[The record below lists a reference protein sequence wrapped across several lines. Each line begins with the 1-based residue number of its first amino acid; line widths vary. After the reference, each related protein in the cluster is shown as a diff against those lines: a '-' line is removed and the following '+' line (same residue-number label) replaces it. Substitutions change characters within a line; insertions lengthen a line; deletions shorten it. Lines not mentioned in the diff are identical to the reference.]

1 MIRDEYIAEIKKHIL
16 SARIEKIYTADFC
29 VKKDKDSKLYYPD
42 FDDVIRYVLKA
53 NNSEKFFER
62 VFTSLDNYKKYVE
75 GNNKEK
81 QKLSFEPLSRRVEIS
96 NATINKLLKEIN
108 LEVQFSKLPDYKIE
122 KVISLSFDES
132 FSDSLNFLFD
142 LLDKLSKKVRDY
154 IVINSIYCNSYRVNF
169 EEDIKKLKS
178 KEPLVVLAE
187 VNEDVKKIVDKKYIN
202 KEMLWKKP
210 AGVV

>member
-81 QKLSFEPLSRRVEIS
+81 QKLSF
-96 NATINKLLKEIN
+96 
-108 LEVQFSKLPDYKIE
+108 
-122 KVISLSFDES
+122 
-132 FSDSLNFLFD
+132 
-142 LLDKLSKKVRDY
+142 
-154 IVINSIYCNSYRVNF
+154 
-169 EEDIKKLKS
+169 
-178 KEPLVVLAE
+178 
-187 VNEDVKKIVDKKYIN
+187 
-202 KEMLWKKP
+202 
-210 AGVV
+210 